1 MLYRLWFVIVL
12 SFTLFAVSS
21 CGNGSG
27 STGTPTAAV
36 KSITVSPGSVTIL
49 MGKQQQFSATVTYSD
64 GSTKSPPTGTT
75 WSSSNTAVATVDS
88 SGLVKG
94 VAPGNVTISVT
105 VGSVN
110 GTSSTKVETVL
121 ATLDRSTDVA
131 GPDNN
136 GVRDDIDQVIAGFG
150 LTASQTKA
158 LTQFAA
164 ALQAAI
170 LSSPDR
176 NSAYA
181 NAVELHRGQECV
193 FSQLTAD
200 STKYTK
206 QIKAFTL
213 NTQPRVMA
221 FVGFSHNASGAV
233 YPQPTGTIC
242 K

>member
-1 MLYRLWFVIVL
+1 M
-12 SFTLFAVSS
+12 
-21 CGNGSG
+21 
-27 STGTPTAAV
+27 
-36 KSITVSPGSVTIL
+36 
-49 MGKQQQFSATVTYSD
+49 YSD
-64 GSTKSPPTGTT
+64 GSTASAPAGIT

-94 VAPGNVTISVT
+94 VAPGSATISAA

-121 ATLDRSTDVA
+121 ATLDRSTDIA
-131 GPDNN
+131 GPDKDNN

-164 ALQAAI
+164 ALQVAI
-170 LSSPDR
+170 LNSPDR
-176 NSAYA
+176 TSAYS

-193 FSQLTAD
+193 FSQLSAD

-206 QIKAFTL
+206 QIKPFTL

-221 FVGFSHNASGAV
+221 FAGFSHNASGAV
-233 YPQPTGTIC
+233 YPQPTGTVC

>member
-1 MLYRLWFVIVL
+1 MLHRFGFAILL
-12 SFTLFAVSS
+12 SLTIFAVSS
-21 CGNGSG
+21 CGSG
-27 STGTPTAAV
+27 ANKTGTPTAAA
-36 KSITVSPGSVTIL
+36 KSIAVSPGSATIL
-49 MGKQQQFSATVTYSD
+49 MGKQQQFSATATYSD

-94 VAPGNVTISVT
+94 VAPGNVTISVA

-131 GPDNN
+131 GPDKDNN

-158 LTQFAA
+158 VTQFAA
-164 ALQAAI
+164 ALQVAI

-176 NSAYA
+176 NSA
-181 NAVELHRGQECV
+181 
-193 FSQLTAD
+193 F
-200 STKYTK
+200 
-206 QIKAFTL
+206 
-213 NTQPRVMA
+213 
-221 FVGFSHNASGAV
+221 
-233 YPQPTGTIC
+233 
-242 K
+242 